1 MGKSRYTM
9 RLLCFALHTG
19 LMLLHVLLLV
29 IWTTRL
35 EHRMIF
41 PLELQTYISEVTKV
55 TMTGFATIYLALV
68 VFVTQ
73 KLAYQYNLEKYQTLT
88 ATHDNL
94 LSWSGIGSALNS
106 LYLQISLPAS
116 VTGTLSV
123 FAYLMLVT
131 VIHITTPALVSVQTF
146 SLSTSS
152 VVPTAGIPQWN
163 QSNHEHILAFMEQ
176 TVDFLPWIHN
186 LNDTLGLFNGSLY
199 EVLQDDSLG
208 SGSAEVSAIG
218 LNVTCGYLAGT
229 NTHILRG
236 VAKLGNII

>member
-1 MGKSRYTM
+1 
-9 RLLCFALHTG
+9 
-19 LMLLHVLLLV
+19 
-29 IWTTRL
+29 
-35 EHRMIF
+35 
-41 PLELQTYISEVTKV
+41 
-55 TMTGFATIYLALV
+55 V

-94 LSWSGIGSALNS
+94 LSWSGIGSALNG

-163 QSNHEHILAFMEQ
+163 QSNHES
-176 TVDFLPWIHN
+176 VN
-186 LNDTLGLFNGSLY
+186 
-199 EVLQDDSLG
+199 
-208 SGSAEVSAIG
+208 
-218 LNVTCGYLAGT
+218 
-229 NTHILRG
+229 
-236 VAKLGNII
+236 